1 MSEDNKT
8 DDNKTQLMDE
18 KEIEKA
24 NKCLFWSSIMGVVF
38 SLAVLSILI
47 IMFFTYEMFLVK
59 QVNPVRFKDKIKYD
73 EEDGSCKEEYESV
86 FPLMR
91 FNLTRKDDL
100 YGVYKSIGDFENLF
114 TFHGC
119 KCAQDRNL
127 NSSQI
132 SFLQHNEDKR
142 LKRLRVCNYL
152 CNFKNEEYENID
164 GHGYDALTGRE
175 IASKMIGLRPD
186 DLLLNTSFEEE
197 FFYEVCMEHFE
208 EWTDYQNR
216 KCDTCAEDYYSFRT
230 LINTTVSSDG
240 KECIRPFRKLEEKKR
255 IQPREY
261 KRCTTCTKNKKN
273 KNDPCYSHAL
283 CSYMTDGKAS
293 VAVFRGSDAYCVK
306 PGCTN
311 TEHFDGSNAPSL
323 IDIGRK
329 YENSRQIYA
338 TYFITFC
345 FGIVYSIC
353 TIVFFSIRLVNGYE
367 LCNRA
372 DYEKKNY
379 LHSRTKGR
387 YVNKGDKAYGKIYK
401 EEESKLIK
409 NFKKANR
416 EEKLQ
421 GSGYSTYVSTC
432 LMAFIYAHV
441 LQGLVFL
448 ALTTFITFWMIGTH
462 TEIAQEVQDK
472 DLLCNTT
479 MDIGCADSDHL
490 IYFGQ
495 LNPLFTSKAGTIY
508 DLYGWTLS
516 LWVFTLCLWF
526 TDMAVGAYLFTRK
539 ENKFNLKDAIIKTFF
554 NKRGDSILKSIL
566 KRKIGYQ
573 IEEQKQKVDK
583 IIEEVNELEKER
595 QNARRD
601 QRAAELSEYQEDT
614 KLKEISEKLASNSS
628 VEEEDGNDLR
638 HRVNIRF

>member
-1 MSEDNKT
+1 MPDDNKT

-59 QVNPVRFKDKIKYD
+59 QVNPVRFKDKVKYD
-73 EEDGSCKEEYESV
+73 EEDGLCEEEYESV

-91 FNLTRKDDL
+91 FNLTRKEDL

-114 TFHGC
+114 TFHTC

-132 SFLQHNEDKR
+132 SFLQHNED
-142 LKRLRVCNYL
+142 KRLRVCNYL

-186 DLLLNTSFEEE
+186 DLLLNTSFEQE

-208 EWTDYQNR
+208 EWTDYQDR

-261 KRCTTCTKNKKN
+261 KRCTTCTKNKEN

-311 TEHFDGSNAPSL
+311 TEHFDGSNTPSL

-372 DYEKKNY
+372 DYEKKNIAKKK
-379 LHSRTKGR
+379 LIDQSFNKKELKTKL
-387 YVNKGDKAYGKIYK
+387 
-401 EEESKLIK
+401 EEEKNKLNQDAIRV
-409 NFKKANR
+409 NR
-416 EEKLQ
+416 ENKLQ

-479 MDIGCADSDHL
+479 MDIGCADSNHL

-495 LNPLFTSKAGTIY
+495 LNPLFTSKAGTTY

-516 LWVFTLCLWF
+516 LWVFTICLWI
-526 TDMAVGAYLFTRK
+526 TDMGVGTYLFTRK

-554 NKRGDSILKSIL
+554 NKRGNSILKSIL
-566 KRKIGYQ
+566 KRKIGHNK
-573 IEEQKQKVDK
+573 EQMAIVNK
-583 IIEEVNELEKER
+583 IIGEVNDLEEKRKKE
-595 QNARRD
+595 
-601 QRAAELSEYQEDT
+601 
-614 KLKEISEKLASNSS
+614 S
-628 VEEEDGNDLR
+628 VEEFTYKENEAGGIEMTNISSNSNAEENDLR

>member
-1 MSEDNKT
+1 MSEDNKP
-8 DDNKTQLMDE
+8 DNKPRLMNDE
-18 KEIEKA
+18 EIEKA
-24 NKCLFWSSIMGVVF
+24 NKCLFWSGIMGVVF

-91 FNLTRKDDL
+91 FNLTRKEDL

-114 TFHGC
+114 TFHTC

-132 SFLQHNEDKR
+132 SFLQHNED
-142 LKRLRVCNYL
+142 KRLRVCNYL

-208 EWTDYQNR
+208 EWTDYQDR

-261 KRCTTCTKNKKN
+261 KRCTTCTKNKEN

-367 LCNRA
+367 LCKRA
-372 DYEKKNY
+372 EYEKKNY
-379 LHSRTKGR
+379 LHSRTKG
-387 YVNKGDKAYGKIYK
+387 DSGKIYK
-401 EEESKLIK
+401 EEESKLVK

-416 EEKLQ
+416 LEKLE
-421 GSGYSTYVSTC
+421 STGYSTYVSTC

-462 TEIAQEVQDK
+462 TEIKQEVQDK

-479 MDIGCADSDHL
+479 MDIGCADSNHL

-495 LNPLFTSKAGTIY
+495 LNPLFTSKAGTTY

-516 LWVFTLCLWF
+516 LWVFTICLWSI
-526 TDMAVGAYLFTRK
+526 DMGVGYYLFTQK

-554 NKRGDSILKSIL
+554 NSRNSSMLKNIL
-566 KRKIGYQ
+566 KRKIGHNK
-573 IEEQKQKVDK
+573 EQMEIVNE
-583 IIEEVNELEKER
+583 IIGKVNELEKER
-595 QNARRD
+595 LKDRNTRRVADLSSD
-601 QRAAELSEYQEDT
+601 QDNMTNISSDT
-614 KLKEISEKLASNSS
+614 N
-628 VEEEDGNDLR
+628 VEEMSGGNDLR

>member
-1 MSEDNKT
+1 MSDDSKPDN
-8 DDNKTQLMDE
+8 NKTQLMDK

-24 NKCLFWSSIMGVVF
+24 NKCLFWSGIMGVVF

-59 QVNPVRFKDKIKYD
+59 QVNPVRFKNKVKYD

-91 FNLTRKDDL
+91 FNLTRKEDL

-114 TFHGC
+114 TFHTC

-132 SFLQHNEDKR
+132 SFLQHNED
-142 LKRLRVCNYL
+142 KRLRVCNYL

-186 DLLLNTSFEEE
+186 DLLLNTSFEQE

-261 KRCTTCTKNKKN
+261 KRCTTCTKNKEN

-387 YVNKGDKAYGKIYK
+387 YGDGNGGRLSQEDKLYGKIYK
-401 EEESKLIK
+401 EEESKLVK
-409 NFKKANR
+409 NFKNANR
-416 EEKLQ
+416 LEKLQ
-421 GSGYSTYVSTC
+421 STGYSTYVSTC
-432 LMAFIYAHV
+432 LMGFIYAHI

-462 TEIAQEVQDK
+462 TEIAQKVQDK
-472 DLLCNTT
+472 YLVCNTT
-479 MDIGCADSDHL
+479 NDIGCADSNHL

-495 LNPLFTSKAGTIY
+495 LNPLFTSKAGTTY

-516 LWVFTLCLWF
+516 LWVFTICLCI
-526 TDMAVGAYLFTRK
+526 TDFGVGWYLFTQK

-554 NKRGDSILKSIL
+554 NSRNSSMLKNIL
-566 KRKIGYQ
+566 KRKIGHND
-573 IEEQKQKVDK
+573 EQMAIVNK
-583 IIEEVNELEKER
+583 IIGQVNDLEKER
-595 QNARRD
+595 LDARKKK
-601 QRAAELSEYQEDT
+601 RAADLSGYQPDD
-614 KLKEISEKLASNSS
+614 KLNEISDSLENNSNAD
-628 VEEEDGNDLR
+628 ENDLR